1 MIEIY
6 IGEKIMESTEF
17 IKESI
22 GTLSRTWYG
31 ELKTKILGEYLK
43 FSFLNDEEISLNA
56 FSEKINDYFE
66 KLSLK
71 TGSNF
76 ELIIKQYLSS
86 WDALVGKYIA
96 REHVTKKN
104 EAPLPLPRSRKYYNY
119 AMEIRRTRSITM
131 RQLVDYSRVMM
142 CLYSSV
148 IDSNNEVIDDF
159 DYSANFIS
167 LEKMIACMKEE
178 KSSTIMFKKKQFDIE
193 DLYGLDTGTFIIT
206 MIMYCFIKDNQ
217 VEGEQ

>member
-1 MIEIY
+1 M
-6 IGEKIMESTEF
+6 
-17 IKESI
+17 
-22 GTLSRTWYG
+22 
-31 ELKTKILGEYLK
+31 
-43 FSFLNDEEISLNA
+43 
-56 FSEKINDYFE
+56 
-66 KLSLK
+66 
-71 TGSNF
+71 
-76 ELIIKQYLSS
+76 
-86 WDALVGKYIA
+86 VGKYIA

-131 RQLVDYSRVMM
+131 RQLVDYSRIMM

-159 DYSANFIS
+159 NYSANFIS

-217 VEGEQ
+217 VEGEL

>member
-1 MIEIY
+1 
-6 IGEKIMESTEF
+6 MESTEF

-22 GTLSRTWYG
+22 ATLGRTWYG
-31 ELKTKILGEYLK
+31 ELKAKILGEYLK
-43 FSFLNDEEISLNA
+43 FSFLNEEEISLSI

-104 EAPLPLPRSRKYYNY
+104 EAPIPLPRSRRYYNF
-119 AMEIRRTRSITM
+119 AMEIRRSRNITM
-131 RQLVDYSRVMM
+131 RQLIDYSRIMM
-142 CLYSSV
+142 CLYTSV
-148 IDSNNEVIDDF
+148 IDNNNSIISDF
-159 DYSANFIS
+159 DYAVNFIS
-167 LEKMIACMKEE
+167 LEKMLACMKEE
-178 KSSTIMFKKKQFDIE
+178 RSSALMFRKKQFDIE

-217 VEGEQ
+217 VEGEL